1 MANEFWQGRSVLVT
15 GANGFIGSW
24 VIKTLVDAG
33 ATVSGYDKSEV
44 GSLDLHPG
52 VRDSIELVLGDL
64 TDQALLERT
73 LVHREVKTVIHLG
86 AQSNIGFAKGSPV
99 PAFESNIRGSW
110 TVLEAC
116 RTTAAPE
123 TIAIASS
130 NTVYGD
136 HDTAPFDETYALDA
150 NNPYAS
156 SKACTDILAR
166 CYAATYNLPIAI
178 ARATNTYG
186 GADPNLTRIV
196 PDTLLRIIKGERP
209 EIRSDGSP
217 AKGYLYIKDT
227 VSAYLTLGERAADD
241 QVRGRAFNFHPDA
254 PISVLELVSTMVKVA
269 GRADLEPTVLGKPGK
284 YEYEFLTNKLAA
296 DVLGWRPAYSLEQG
310 LSETFEWYKDHAGS
324 ELERAARVFSTP
336 N

>member
-1 MANEFWQGRSVLVT
+1 MANDFWRGRPVLVT
-15 GANGFIGSW
+15 GANGFIGAW
-24 VIKTLVDAG
+24 VIRTLTELG
-33 ATVSGYDKSEV
+33 ATVTGYDKSED
-44 GSLDLHPG
+44 GALSLHPG
-52 VRDSIELVLGDL
+52 VRDRCELVLGDL

-73 LVHREVKTVIHLG
+73 LVHRDVKTVIHLG
-86 AQSNIGFAKGSPV
+86 AQSNISFAKGGPV

-130 NTVYGD
+130 NTVYGEQE
-136 HDTAPFDETYALDA
+136 TAPFDESFALNA

-166 CYAATYNLPIAI
+166 CYAATYNLPVAI

-196 PDTLLRIIKGERP
+196 PDTLLRIIRGERP
-209 EIRSDGSP
+209 EIRSDGTP

-241 QVRGRAFNFHPDA
+241 GVRGNAFNFHPDE
-254 PISVLELVSTMVKVA
+254 PISVLELVRTMVKVA
-269 GRADLEPTVLGKPGK
+269 GRPDLEPTVLGASGK
-284 YEYEFLTNKLAA
+284 YEYEFLANKRAA
-296 DVLGWRPAYSLEQG
+296 EVLSWRPAYTLEQG
-310 LSETFEWYKDHAGS
+310 LSETFAWYKEQSGS
-324 ELERAARVFSTP
+324 ELDRAARVFSRP
-336 N
+336 S

>member
-1 MANEFWQGRSVLVT
+1 MAQEFWRGRSVLVT
-15 GANGFIGSW
+15 GANGFIGAW
-24 VIKTLVDAG
+24 VIRTLAELG
-33 ATVSGYDKSEV
+33 ANVTGYDKSEI
-44 GSLDLHPG
+44 GALSLHDG
-52 VRDSIELVLGDL
+52 VRNRIELVLGDL

-86 AQSNIGFAKGSPV
+86 AQSNISFAKGGPV

-116 RTTAAPE
+116 RTTESTE

-136 HDTAPFDETYALDA
+136 HDTAPFDESFALNA

-166 CYAATYNLPIAI
+166 CYAATYNLPVAI

-196 PDTLLRIIKGERP
+196 PDTLLRIIRGERP
-209 EIRSDGSP
+209 QIRSDGSP

-227 VSAYLTLGERAADD
+227 VSAYLTLGERAAEEG
-241 QVRGRAFNFHPDA
+241 VRGNAFNFHPDE
-254 PISVLELVSTMVKVA
+254 PISVLNLVKTMVKVA
-269 GRADLEPTVLGKPGK
+269 GRPDLEPTVLGAPGK
-284 YEYEFLTNKLAA
+284 YEYEFLTNKRAA
-296 DVLGWRPAYSLEQG
+296 DVLSWRPAYSMEDG
-310 LSETFEWYKDHAGS
+310 LAETYEWYKEHEGS
-324 ELERAARVFSTP
+324 ELERAARVFSRP